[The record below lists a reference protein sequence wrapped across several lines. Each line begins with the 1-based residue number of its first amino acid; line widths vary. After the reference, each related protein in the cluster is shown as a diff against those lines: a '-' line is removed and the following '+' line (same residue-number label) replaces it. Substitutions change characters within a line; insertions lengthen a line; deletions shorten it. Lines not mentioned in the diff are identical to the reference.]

1 MQTNHLTVLKEH
13 NIKVTPQRLSILN
26 LLEQYGHLSIKELF
40 SKIKPT
46 FPSISLATIYKNI
59 NFLIEKSLLKEVKLS
74 DMESR
79 YEITKAPH
87 AHLVCKSCGKIKD
100 VEFDIKSL
108 VKDFEE
114 KSDFFIES
122 NSVEL
127 SGLCKECQ

>member
-26 LLEQYGHLSIKELF
+26 LLDQYGHLSIKELF

-87 AHLVCKSCGKIKD
+87 AHLVCKSCGKITD
-100 VEFDIKSL
+100 VEFDIESL
-108 VKDFEE
+108 VKDFEK

-127 SGLCKECQ
+127 SGLCKKCQ